1 MEVSVTHA
9 VHAHFDRPTSTDG
22 LKLTLP
28 KFMPC
33 TVMGW
38 FPVATELNP
47 VPHVIIG
54 ASNVINFLAASV
66 LLSTWYVSP
75 FAFTT
80 TEIEPPKSLYDAMF

>member
-1 MEVSVTHA
+1 MEVSVIHA

-54 ASNVINFLAASV
+54 ASNVINRFVPAAIAE
-66 LLSTWYVSP
+66 LSYW
-75 FAFTT
+75 
-80 TEIEPPKSLYDAMF
+80 